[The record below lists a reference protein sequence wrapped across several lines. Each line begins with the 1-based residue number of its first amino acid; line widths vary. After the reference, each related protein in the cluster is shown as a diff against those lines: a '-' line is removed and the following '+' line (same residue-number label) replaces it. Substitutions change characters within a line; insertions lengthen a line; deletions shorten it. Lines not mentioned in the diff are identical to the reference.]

1 MCFLKCTL
9 QEGVP
14 EFPLYNIKGK
24 HGEMDA
30 DMDAGAA
37 PWRYASLSRIKRG
50 KGPSSGASG
59 RATGESV
66 SLELYAGRV
75 LASRATM
82 MEKTF
87 GGISGCTLAPKID
100 T

>member
-30 DMDAGAA
+30 DMDADAA
-37 PWRYASLSRIKRG
+37 PWRYASLSRI
-50 KGPSSGASG
+50 SG

>member
-37 PWRYASLSRIKRG
+37 PWRYASRARSMRVPCAFLARSSHFSAFRCFYIIAVNTRGTRSKRVNL
-50 KGPSSGASG
+50 P
-59 RATGESV
+59 
-66 SLELYAGRV
+66 LL
-75 LASRATM
+75 
-82 MEKTF
+82 
-87 GGISGCTLAPKID
+87 
-100 T
+100 

>member
-30 DMDAGAA
+30 DMDADAA
-37 PWRYASLSRIKRG
+37 FALAETRG
-50 KGPSSGASG
+50 GIELIVRETLTEGASRLE
-59 RATGESV
+59 RAG
-66 SLELYAGRV
+66 
-75 LASRATM
+75 SR
-82 MEKTF
+82 
-87 GGISGCTLAPKID
+87 
-100 T
+100 

>member
-37 PWRYASLSRIKRG
+37 PWRYASLSRILQEKDPVQEHLVAPQE
-50 KGPSSGASG
+50 K
-59 RATGESV
+59 V
-66 SLELYAGRV
+66 SL
-75 LASRATM
+75 
-82 MEKTF
+82 
-87 GGISGCTLAPKID
+87 
-100 T
+100 

>member
-30 DMDAGAA
+30 DMDADAA
-37 PWRYASLSRIKRG
+37 PWRYASLSRILQ
-50 KGPSSGASG
+50 GPLPSMASG
-59 RATGESV
+59 PRLLLSSAPP
-66 SLELYAGRV
+66 RV
-75 LASRATM
+75 
-82 MEKTF
+82 KCQVDF
-87 GGISGCTLAPKID
+87 DPV
-100 T
+100 